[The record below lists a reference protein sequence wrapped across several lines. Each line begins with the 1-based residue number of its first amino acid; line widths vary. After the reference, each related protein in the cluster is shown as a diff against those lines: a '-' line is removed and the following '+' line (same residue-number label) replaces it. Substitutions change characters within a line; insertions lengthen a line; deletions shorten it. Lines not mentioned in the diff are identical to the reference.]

1 MKMITLSF
9 LLIAAIFS
17 PTIQAETMNGTEMIL
32 KKDLSIEA
40 NSTKHFG
47 KKDIYNSGCAIVVQN
62 RSALNLTIAK
72 ETVLVVDKV
81 VSGVKKLEP
90 GFPESE
96 AITHIFMHIKEAQ
109 ENQEETQDIQDELNN
124 VHFSL
129 SCESGIY
136 YTKDEAFMAHVP
148 PQKALK
154 KFKDFIVQA
163 K

>member
-9 LLIAAIFS
+9 LLIAAILS

-109 ENQEETQDIQDELNN
+109 EETQDIQDELNN
-124 VHFSL
+124 VHISL

-136 YTKDEAFMAHVP
+136 YTKDEAFMAHVA